1 MNKKLLATSAL
12 VSTLAFSSVSFA
24 QTTITGSLDLTYNA
38 LSKDLAGGL
47 ASTRGVGRESQIN
60 IQNKGKLNVGG
71 LDYAA
76 GFALEFDGQGSAS
89 NTVTPVARFLSLSYL
104 ISVTIEKGL
113 KVKLPVA
120 IAAGK
125 VEDCVLKYPPN

>member
-1 MNKKLLATSAL
+1 MLFKVEAL
-12 VSTLAFSSVSFA
+12 TK
-24 QTTITGSLDLTYNA
+24 I
-38 LSKDLAGGL
+38 
-47 ASTRGVGRESQIN
+47 I
-60 IQNKGKLNVGG
+60 
-71 LDYAA
+71 
-76 GFALEFDGQGSAS
+76 FALYSIVLLVSAS

-125 VEDCVLKYPPN
+125 VEDWVLK